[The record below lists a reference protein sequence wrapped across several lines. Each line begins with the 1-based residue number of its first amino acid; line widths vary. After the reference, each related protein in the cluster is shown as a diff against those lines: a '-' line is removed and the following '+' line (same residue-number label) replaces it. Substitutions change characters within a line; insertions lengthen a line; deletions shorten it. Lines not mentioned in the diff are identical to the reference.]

1 MYKIKL
7 FSVSMLLLGLIAGCN
22 KDTSKPEMDSME
34 QKLSIQS
41 TVGDLENTTVA
52 QYEVTLEN
60 LTPATAPGGSQPF
73 SPAIVATHKPPLRI
87 FKSNSYASNELLNVA
102 EDANNQPLID
112 LLSQSENVYQ
122 VVTGTGVI
130 LPGESETFTITA
142 SQEMHKL
149 SLVTM
154 LVNTNDGF
162 TGVDKLNLPNSGTQ
176 IVYLRAYDAGTEQN
190 TELAANIPGPCCGS
204 HFVRVP
210 THERISYH
218 KGILGIGDLD
228 PATYGWDEPVAKLTI
243 TRISN

>member
-1 MYKIKL
+1 MYKFKW
-7 FSVSMLLLGLIAGCN
+7 FSVGLILLGLLAGCN
-22 KDTSKPEMDSME
+22 KDTSKPEMDSMD
-34 QKLSIQS
+34 QKLSTQS
-41 TVGDLENTTVA
+41 KVGDLENSTVT
-52 QYEVTLEN
+52 QYQVTLEN
-60 LTPATAPGGSQPF
+60 LTPATAPGASQPF

-87 FKSNSYASNELLNVA
+87 FKWNSYASNELLNVA

-130 LPGESETFTITA
+130 LPGESETFTIGA
-142 SQEMHKL
+142 SRDVHKL

-162 TGVDKLNLPNSGTQ
+162 TGVDKLNLPKSGTQ
-176 IVYLRAYDAGTEQN
+176 VVYLRAYDAGTEQN

-218 KGILGIGDLD
+218 RGILGIGDLD
-228 PATYGWDEPVAKLTI
+228 PATYGWDEPVAKLTV